1 MGLCKKFQLFSPF
14 QFKSFNALL
23 EIIFR
28 DYINALKVV
37 CEGYKNSNTLTKKAR
52 NMTSKNVLGAYKSQ
66 K

>member
-23 EIIFR
+23 EINFQR
-28 DYINALKVV
+28 LHQCTRVHSMKVV

-52 NMTSKNVLGAYKSQ
+52 NMTSKNLL
-66 K
+66 